1 MYKHVVD
8 VTQLENY
15 WLVKQ
20 RDLLFRWVTNVDNKE
35 KLFYALIL
43 PIA

>member
-1 MYKHVVD
+1 MYKDVDD

-20 RDLLFRWVTNVDNKE
+20 RDLLFTWVTKLDNKE
-35 KLFYALIL
+35 KLF
-43 PIA
+43 